1 MATPMSP
8 PTICTNFCKNNH
20 GYKEI
25 ATNTITIVS
34 KFYNIEETYT
44 CIFTEYKREVQLKAT
59 GPLPSGSSPE
69 LSK

>member
-8 PTICTNFCKNNH
+8 PTICTNFYKNNH

-25 ATNTITIVS
+25 ATNTITIAS

-44 CIFTEYKREVQLKAT
+44 CIITEYKSEVQLKAT